1 MRRLRFVAAAV
12 IVLLLAGLFV
22 LFEVGF
28 YRTTDGARMAMRR
41 INQRIHYGLGYQL
54 PGTPDLARLD
64 ERLSEKGF
72 KRGDPIFIRIFK
84 SELTLEL
91 WMRKGERFELFAS
104 YPICYWSG
112 RLGPKIRTGDRQ
124 APEGFYTVSK
134 EQLNP
139 NSRWFRSFNLG
150 FPNLYDQAHGRTGSY
165 LMVHGGCSSVGCY
178 AMTNNVVAE
187 MWELL
192 TAAIAAGQERFAV
205 HVFPFRL
212 TDARLAAYR
221 DHEWVDFWREMQPGY
236 QLFEV
241 SHIPPQVSVC
251 QGKYAARR
259 GTIAKDGAAPALS
272 QNCPPP
278 DPPAQS

>member
-1 MRRLRFVAAAV
+1 MRRLRFVIAAM

-22 LFEVGF
+22 LFEAGF

-64 ERLSEKGF
+64 DRLSEKGF
-72 KRGDPIFIRIFK
+72 KPGDAIFIRIFK

-91 WMRKGERFELFAS
+91 WMRKGDRFELFAS

-124 APEGFYTVSK
+124 APEGFYTISK
-134 EQLNP
+134 GQLNP

-178 AMTNNVVAE
+178 AMTNNVVGE

-221 DHEWVDFWREMQPGY
+221 DHQWVDFWREMQPGY

-241 SHIPPQVSVC
+241 SHVPPQVSVC

-259 GTIAKDGAAPALS
+259 GTMAKDGAALALS